1 MMKQSIDIAAN
12 RQSTKYSLCEQLA
25 RVAWAPGALLFRLTP
40 RPLHGVRCGIL
51 RLFGA
56 RVGRDV
62 HIYPSVRI
70 LLPWQLEIGDQ
81 SAIGDGA
88 IIYNVG
94 TIAIGSRTT
103 VSQYAHLCAG
113 SHDYRDPAFSL
124 LRLPITIGD
133 EAWICADA
141 FVGPGVCIGDRAIVG
156 ARAVAS
162 KHVPS
167 GMIVVGNPARVVK
180 SRDPRVLESTSDASP

>member
-1 MMKQSIDIAAN
+1 
-12 RQSTKYSLCEQLA
+12 
-25 RVAWAPGALLFRLTP
+25 
-40 RPLHGVRCGIL
+40 
-51 RLFGA
+51 LFGA

-70 LLPWQLEIGDQ
+70 LLPWQLKIGDQ

-162 KHVPS
+162 KNVPS

-180 SRDPRVLESTSDASP
+180 SRDLRGLESTSDASP